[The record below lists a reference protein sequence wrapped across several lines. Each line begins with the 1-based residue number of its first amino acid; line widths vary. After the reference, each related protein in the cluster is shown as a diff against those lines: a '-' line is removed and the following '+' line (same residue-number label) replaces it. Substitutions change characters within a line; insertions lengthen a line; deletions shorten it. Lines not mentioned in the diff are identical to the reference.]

1 MADTSVGS
9 VGTVGT
15 ITGTISDG
23 GLGRSLTKVGAGT
36 IVLTGVNS
44 YTGTTTVSAG
54 VLQLGDGVTTNSWLS
69 GPVVTRSSLVIANP
83 FNQQIATAISGSG
96 SVRKT
101 GAGTLTLTGA
111 NTYTGVTTVT
121 SGTLSIGNG
130 GTSGSLASP
139 IANSSVVV
147 FNRSNSLTFAKAI
160 SGTGTLRKL
169 GTGTLTLSGISTF
182 SGTTEVQ
189 AGILNV
195 TGSLKSSNIV
205 TSGGGSLLG
214 VEGSAKL
221 AVGGLAAGS
230 PYDLWATWTPASGRS
245 AYVPYQVV
253 DGGTVIDTVLVNQKQ
268 APVGKVINGVPYQKL
283 GTYVPS
289 TGGLSVRILSQ
300 PGGTLD
306 TGAIT
311 SEASATLPPR
321 RFYQLAGMGF
331 YVGETGSPITSS
343 DVGPT
348 FYGWMNTDS
357 WQSAVMRGAGGTS
370 IIAGRNGNPDLVFPF
385 PAGCS
390 VGYAAE
396 FMNVRGNDLAS
407 FGVTPDQKIVVFE
420 DWTDG
425 DMDDDYWLVYVGE
438 GTPTV
443 NLDTDSNNDGDITA
457 ADDAIEEGKP
467 GRIVPLGATS
477 ENLAEVK
484 IDPIGLSTWVSG
496 NITATLSASDNIRV
510 YADAAGTQPLVEP
523 GRTSHPWDVAKALI
537 NPLPTTVYVAGVEAG
552 SASLTWSVS
561 VDGYSIPDTVKF
573 TVIDVNIDTDSD
585 NSGHIVHAVDSPIEG
600 NAPGRYVFVNGDDDD
615 RNGIL
620 DVLDDHRVERENDLA
635 PVVITDL
642 PSDVTVS
649 GTLIVTYNPTV
660 ARLYAGPDKNTPID
674 SGATVSFGAT
684 LFAEGLSPGTTLVT
698 VTLTENRLSFSD
710 TVRLTILPYP
720 TPIDV
725 DIDSDNN
732 NDTNMPDQS
741 EWEETLETH
750 PYAIG
755 KLVMLDT
762 PQRQT
767 VTPIVIDMPKN
778 LPEDLPA
785 LTVRIDWDVVG
796 RGGWVRLWNTAVVD
810 DFRNAADAHD
820 GGNRI
825 FPGFDY
831 LLSDLKYDSAT
842 GRIVIY
848 AEGIKENET
857 LKTLAGVESVPV
869 VDERIRGTLLVNGD
883 ESSFDEVKYIVAND
897 DSFYYALHTRQ
908 EVRNALASRGV
919 YSFADMPKFSL
930 QPKSPLDLQQL
941 GVPDEAILDIG
952 AGSGVAGFK
961 SMLYQDYITGEEQYV
976 VAFAGTDDT
985 FGEMMNSL
993 FTGAEGDWQNNIA
1006 QGLGFGAP
1014 AQYLA
1019 AMRIGDALANAAT
1032 IPRGHV
1038 IATGHSL
1045 GGGLASAAA
1054 LAGGIRGD
1062 TFNAAWLRRET
1073 LVEPDGLGGERER
1086 YAGSL
1091 DRFVAA
1097 AGSIDAYYVDY
1108 DILTAIQT
1116 LFQGLGGRISQIGA
1130 PHELDGPRDLPLTVG
1145 LVALDIALFSGAGFV
1160 GIAPSALHVL
1170 WDMYKLHENDSVLYG
1185 LLVTEGT
1192 FAPQVDMLGYS
1203 LYF

>member
-1 MADTSVGS
+1 MQSVSEIRVFDGAS
-9 VGTVGT
+9 ELTDGT
-15 ITGTISDG
+15 
-23 GLGRSLTKVGAGT
+23 T
-36 IVLTGVNS
+36 IVGF
-44 YTGTTTVSAG
+44 GC
-54 VLQLGDGVTTNSWLS
+54 
-69 GPVVTRSSLVIANP
+69 
-83 FNQQIATAISGSG
+83 
-96 SVRKT
+96 
-101 GAGTLTLTGA
+101 
-111 NTYTGVTTVT
+111 
-121 SGTLSIGNG
+121 
-130 GTSGSLASP
+130 
-139 IANSSVVV
+139 
-147 FNRSNSLTFAKAI
+147 TF
-160 SGTGTLRKL
+160 
-169 GTGTLTLSGISTF
+169 
-182 SGTTEVQ
+182 
-189 AGILNV
+189 
-195 TGSLKSSNIV
+195 
-205 TSGGGSLLG
+205 
-214 VEGSAKL
+214 
-221 AVGGLAAGS
+221 
-230 PYDLWATWTPASGRS
+230 
-245 AYVPYQVV
+245 VPYQVV

-331 YVGETGSPITSS
+331 YVGETGSPITYS

-425 DMDDDYWLVYVGE
+425 DMGDDYWLAFVGD

-443 NLDTDSNNDGDITA
+443 NLDTDSNNDGGIDA
-457 ADDAIEEGKP
+457 ADDAIEDGNP
-467 GRIVPLGATS
+467 GRIVPLGAKS

-523 GRTSHPWDVAKALI
+523 GRTSDPWDVAKALI
-537 NPLPTTVYVAGVEAG
+537 NPFPTTVYVAGVEAG

-585 NSGHIVHAVDSPIEG
+585 NSGQIVHAVDSPIEE
-600 NAPGRYVFVNGDDDD
+600 NTPGRYVYVNGDDDD
-615 RNGIL
+615 RNGII
-620 DVLDDHRVERENDLA
+620 DELDDHRVERENDLA
-635 PVVITDL
+635 PLVITDL

-660 ARLYAGPDKNTPID
+660 ARLYAGPDKNTPIE

-698 VTLTENRLSFSD
+698 VTLTENRLPFSD

-732 NDTNMPDQS
+732 QQTAMPARS
-741 EWEETLETH
+741 EWEDTLEDH

-755 KLVMLDT
+755 KLIMLDT
-762 PQRQT
+762 PERPS
-767 VTPIVIDMPKN
+767 VTPLVIELPKGLPDN
-778 LPEDLPA
+778 LPL
-785 LTVRIDWDVVG
+785 LSVRIDWSPES
-796 RGGWVRLWNTAVVD
+796 RGGWVRLWNTPLMDEV
-810 DFRNAADAHD
+810 RNPADAHD

-825 FPGFDY
+825 SPGSAY
-831 LLSDLKYDSAT
+831 SLSGLRYDPND
-842 GRIVIY
+842 GLIVIY
-848 AEGIKENET
+848 AEGIKENPI
-857 LKTLAGVESVPV
+857 LKTLAGVASVPV
-869 VDERIRGTLLVNGD
+869 VNERIRGTLLVNGD
-883 ESSFDEVKYIVAND
+883 ENSFDEVKYIDAND

-930 QPKSPLDLQQL
+930 QPRNPAEL
-941 GVPDEAILDIG
+941 GVNNANLGQNPQ
-952 AGSGVAGFK
+952 VAGVK
-961 SMLYQDYITGEEQYV
+961 ATIYQDYITGEDQFV
-976 VAFAGTDDT
+976 LAFGGTDDDVWALE
-985 FGEMMNSL
+985 FD
-993 FTGAEGDWQNNIA
+993 DWRNNVL
-1006 QGLGFGAP
+1006 QGLGWSAPQYAAALEIGQSIGAIKKTH
-1014 AQYLA
+1014 L
-1019 AMRIGDALANAAT
+1019 I
-1032 IPRGHV
+1032 V
-1038 IATGHSL
+1038 TGHSL

-1054 LAGGIRGD
+1054 LVAGVRAD
-1062 TFNAAWLRRET
+1062 TFNAAGLQEYTLYARDQNDVPLRN
-1073 LVEPDGLGGERER
+1073 
-1086 YAGSL
+1086 
-1091 DRFVAA
+1091 A
-1097 AGSIDAYYVDY
+1097 AGEYVELFPNTAERFQAAGNSITAYYVDL
-1108 DILTAIQT
+1108 DILT
-1116 LFQGLGGRISQIGA
+1116 FVQGVIGRTALGTQR
-1130 PHELDGPRDLPLTVG
+1130 EMDGPNDFDMALTFVNFAASVANRDPW
-1145 LVALDIALFSGAGFV
+1145 
-1160 GIAPSALHVL
+1160 GIAVSAIAQLSTMVSLHS
-1170 WDMYKLHENDSVLYG
+1170 MSSVLYG
-1185 LLVTEGT
+1185 LLVTEGNLGT
-1192 FAPQVDMLGYS
+1192 IQVDMLGYGE
-1203 LYF
+1203 YF